1 MDIGLLFIM
10 LLYYRNI
17 EHWPGKFEKL
27 SDYRIWEESLNLSD
41 YRISD
46 TQKTINFPALLKTN
60 IHILKTLVEINI
72 ECLMVV
78 I

>member
-17 EHWPGKFEKL
+17 VHRPGKFEKL

-41 YRISD
+41 YRMSD
-46 TQKTINFPALLKTN
+46 TQKTISFPALLKTN
-60 IHILKTLVEINI
+60 IHTLKSLVENGD
-72 ECLMVV
+72 
-78 I
+78 